1 MILDALTQFQ
11 PTPQAITA
19 SAQSTDQLDLSPL
32 GGIPNANVFRDL
44 GVGENGYLVVR
55 VGQAFNNLTSLT
67 VALQTDDNAGFASAA
82 QVWASAAIPLA
93 QLTANRVIAVVP
105 LIPGVPI
112 ERFLRVFYTV
122 AGTAPTQG
130 TVESF
135 IVKDIQQ
142 YRAYADAQPIATN
155 A

>member
-32 GGIPNANVFRDL
+32 GGIPNANVVRDL
-44 GVGENGYLVVR
+44 GVGENGYLVIRTVA
-55 VGQAFNNLTSLT
+55 AFNNLTSLT
-67 VALQTDDNAGFASAA
+67 FAFQTDDNAGFSSPVAI
-82 QVWASAAIPLA
+82 WTSAAIPLA
-93 QLTANRVIAVVP
+93 QLTANRVQAIVP
-105 LIPGVPI
+105 LQPGVPF
-112 ERFLRVFYTV
+112 ERFLRIFYTV
-122 AGTAPTQG
+122 VGTAPTQG
-130 TVESF
+130 SVEAF
-135 IVKDIQQ
+135 IVKDAQI